1 MSAPSR
7 LDLGPRTPLSGLQR
21 VAGVLGYF
29 TTVWRRTWQSTV
41 FSRFVTPIFFLAAMG
56 LGVGQLVD
64 ATSGGVGGIP
74 YLQFVV
80 PGMVMASVMQW
91 AASESTWPVMTL
103 IKWNQMYA
111 AMLATPLGV
120 IDVLVGHWV
129 MITAGLV
136 WGAGVFTLIAALL
149 GGVASWWA
157 WLVLPIAALM
167 GLAFVAPLFALAA
180 IAESDEKFTTVFRLV
195 VTPLMLFSGTFF
207 PIEQLP
213 SVLQWIAKVTP
224 LWHGTELARP
234 AFLGD
239 PWRDGWLTHVA
250 VLAAYVLGF
259 GVLAYRRLT
268 RRLVT

>member
-91 AASESTWPVMTL
+91 V
-103 IKWNQMYA
+103 
-111 AMLATPLGV
+111 
-120 IDVLVGHWV
+120 
-129 MITAGLV
+129 
-136 WGAGVFTLIAALL
+136 
-149 GGVASWWA
+149 
-157 WLVLPIAALM
+157 
-167 GLAFVAPLFALAA
+167 
-180 IAESDEKFTTVFRLV
+180 
-195 VTPLMLFSGTFF
+195 
-207 PIEQLP
+207 
-213 SVLQWIAKVTP
+213 
-224 LWHGTELARP
+224 
-234 AFLGD
+234 
-239 PWRDGWLTHVA
+239 HVA
-250 VLAAYVLGF
+250 GDDPDQVEPDVCRDARHSLG
-259 GVLAYRRLT
+259 RD
-268 RRLVT
+268 